1 MSDSKHCTLYHYPLC
16 PFSRTV
22 RLCLFE
28 KNISYVMVFEK
39 PWERRID
46 FLRLNPAG
54 SVPVFEDEDGT
65 ILSDYRSI
73 CEYLNETRVGLELF
87 GDNPKFRAEVRRLLG
102 WFDMLFYPEVYQTL
116 VVNKALKKL
125 QDGTEPNATL
135 IRIGRQNLKR
145 HLNYLEWLCER
156 RSWLAGE
163 GHAPSIADLNVAAHL
178 SVLDYLGEINWDFYP
193 EMKTWYV
200 KIKSRPSF
208 QYLLSDRLAGII
220 PPDNYS
226 NLDF

>member
-1 MSDSKHCTLYHYPLC
+1 MTQERKHCTLYHYPLN

-22 RLCLFE
+22 RLCLYE

-65 ILSDYRSI
+65 VLSDYRAI

-87 GDNPKFRAEVRRLLG
+87 GQTPQIRAEVRRLLG

-116 VVNKALKKL
+116 VEHKALKKI
-125 QDGTEPNATL
+125 QGNGQPNPTL
-135 IRIGRQNLKR
+135 IRIGRRNLLR
-145 HLNYLEWLCER
+145 HLQYLEWLCER
-156 RSWLAGE
+156 RTWLAGE
-163 GHAPSIADLNVAAHL
+163 QLSVADLNAAAHL
-178 SVLDYLGEINWDFYP
+178 SVLDYLAEIEWDTYP
-193 EMKTWYV
+193 EMKIWYA

>member
-1 MSDSKHCTLYHYPLC
+1 MSTPRQHCTLYHYPLC

-28 KNISYVMVFEK
+28 KNISYVLVFEK

-54 SVPVFEDEDGT
+54 TVPVFEDEDGT
-65 ILSDYRSI
+65 ILSDWRAI
-73 CEYLNETRVGLELF
+73 CEYLNETRVGLELL
-87 GDNPKFRAEVRRLLG
+87 GDAPKNRAEVRRLLG
-102 WFDMLFYPEVYQTL
+102 WFDGLFYPEVYQTL
-116 VVNKALKKL
+116 VMQKALKKL
-125 QDGTEPNATL
+125 QGLGEPNATA

-145 HLNYLEWLCER
+145 HLAYLEWLCER
-156 RSWLAGE
+156 RTWLAGD
-163 GHAPSIADLNVAAHL
+163 SLSLADLNAASHL
-178 SVLDYLGEINWDFYP
+178 SVLDYLGEINWDLYS
-193 EMKTWYV
+193 ETKTWYA

-208 QYLLSDRLAGII
+208 QYLLTDRLAGII
-220 PPDNYS
+220 PPDTYS

>member
-1 MSDSKHCTLYHYPLC
+1 MTETKHCTLYHFPLC

-28 KNISYVMVFEK
+28 KNISYVLVFEK
-39 PWERRID
+39 TWERRID

-54 SVPVFEDEDGT
+54 TVPVFEDEDGT

-145 HLNYLEWLCER
+145 HLNYFWHSQYSLLLYC
-156 RSWLAGE
+156 L
-163 GHAPSIADLNVAAHL
+163 PSDLLRFLFHGRLWNTSL
-178 SVLDYLGEINWDFYP
+178 REYP
-193 EMKTWYV
+193 LM
-200 KIKSRPSF
+200 I
-208 QYLLSDRLAGII
+208 G
-220 PPDNYS
+220 
-226 NLDF
+226 

>member
-1 MSDSKHCTLYHYPLC
+1 MTQEGKHCTLYHYPLC

-22 RLCLFE
+22 RLCLYE
-28 KNISYVMVFEK
+28 KNIPYVMVLEK

-54 SVPVFEDEDGT
+54 TVPVFEDEDET
-65 ILSDYRSI
+65 VLSDYRSI

-87 GDNPKFRAEVRRLLG
+87 GDNPKLRAEVRRLLG
-102 WFDMLFYPEVYQTL
+102 WFDSLFYPEVYQTL
-116 VVNKALKKL
+116 VVQKALKRL
-125 QDGTEPNATL
+125 RGQGEPNATA

-145 HLNYLEWLCER
+145 HLDYLEWLCDR
-156 RSWLAGE
+156 RSWLNDE
-163 GHAPSIADLNVAAHL
+163 SLSIADLNAAAHL
-178 SVLDYLGEINWDFYP
+178 SVLDYLGELNWDLYP
-193 EMKTWYV
+193 ETKSWYA

-208 QYLLSDRLAGII
+208 QYLLKDRLTGII
-220 PPDNYS
+220 PPEAYS